1 MGGQGL
7 MSNFNGTNN
16 VATPNYGQQ
25 PMGANLGVSTA
36 DMGFGQA
43 PSNPDLSKLNM
54 TGMSYTNEQPIGG
67 FAAPAYFPNPS
78 YVAPTNNEQPVGDVF
93 TTMQPP
99 RTGDYGSGPM
109 AMGNFGGINSLVNPS
124 ATQNQYTN
132 NLNTAGTNFQSQ
144 YGTNPF
150 VQAAQ
155 ATTQGNIQG
164 AQAATAA
171 NRVNQYTPFGSLEYN
186 QTGTDQYGNPIY
198 SATQTFAPEMQGA
211 LSGLQQNITR
221 AAQTYVDPSQYTA
234 QGFTGNLPT
243 MQTAGQTEQ
252 LQRSLADQGMAGW
265 DKATGLIMERLAPQL
280 ERQQKSLDTQLAQQG
295 IMRGSEAYNQAQQD
309 LAMKQNDLANQAALS
324 GLQAQSQF
332 FNQGLQA
339 GQFGN
344 QAITQQQQNQ
354 LANLGFT
361 NLANQQGFQNQL
373 AQQTLGNQAAQQNF
387 TNQLAGANTP
397 FTQLGAFRAATA
409 PTYVTPYQQAAVS
422 GPDLTGAYT
431 SSEAARIAEMNAEAA
446 RQAALTGGLFQLG
459 GSVLSNPT
467 ATGAIASGLGSIGSA
482 IGSLF

>member
-7 MSNFNGTNN
+7 MSSTTAN
-16 VATPNYGQQ
+16 VA
-25 PMGANLGVSTA
+25 
-36 DMGFGQA
+36 D
-43 PSNPDLSKLNM
+43 
-54 TGMSYTNEQPIGG
+54 
-67 FAAPAYFPNPS
+67 PS
-78 YVAPTNNEQPVGDVF
+78 YNTN
-93 TTMQPP
+93 
-99 RTGDYGSGPM
+99 
-109 AMGNFGGINSLVNPS
+109 L
-124 ATQNQYTN
+124 QN
-132 NLNTAGTNFQSQ
+132 AGTNFMSQ

-171 NRVNQYTPFGSLEYN
+171 NRVNQYTPFGSLEYG

-339 GQFGN
+339 GEFGN